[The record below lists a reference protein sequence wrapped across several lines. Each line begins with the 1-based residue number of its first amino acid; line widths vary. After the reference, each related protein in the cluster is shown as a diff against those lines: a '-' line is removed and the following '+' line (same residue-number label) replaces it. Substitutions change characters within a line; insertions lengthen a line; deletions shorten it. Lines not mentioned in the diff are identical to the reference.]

1 MIQTEQ
7 HKRKSRILKIRE
19 KQILEGLELVKKVHS
34 IYKLKYAL
42 YKKMSK
48 EDLDDM
54 LQDCIVEMI
63 RAVDRFDENRGVKL
77 LTYLNPRIRGSLTD
91 TLRKLSK
98 ESAMRQPA
106 FMDVS
111 IDFICGEIDNIMSL
125 NKDQAYIKLDK
136 LNLSEDYI
144 QDIFIDISSD
154 SQSYEIFDSLTDL
167 PDVRIYI
174 ILSYYVMNK
183 SIKEISKELG
193 FNPDTGWIYRLK
205 REGIDKLKE
214 LLIDKKILK
223 EDSL

>member
-7 HKRKSRILKIRE
+7 HKQKSLTSKIRE
-19 KQILEGLELVKKVHS
+19 KRILEGLELVKKLHS
-34 IYKLKYAL
+34 IYKLKYTL
-42 YKKMSK
+42 YKRMSK

-54 LQDCIVEMI
+54 LQDCTVEMI

-77 LTYLNPRIRGSLTD
+77 STYLNPRIRGSLTD

-98 ESAMRQPA
+98 EIAMRQPA
-106 FMDVS
+106 AMDVS
-111 IDFICGEIDNIMSL
+111 VDFVCGEIDNIMSL
-125 NKDQAYIKLDK
+125 NKEQAYIKLEK
-136 LNLSEDYI
+136 LNLSEDHI
-144 QDIFIDISSD
+144 QDILIDISSD
-154 SQSYEIFDSLTDL
+154 GQSYEIFDSLTNL

-174 ILSYYVMNK
+174 ILGYYIMNK

-193 FNPDTGWIYRLK
+193 FNPETGWIYRLK
-205 REGIDKLKE
+205 REGIVKLKE